1 MYEEAAKICQDIIDG
16 KYGQYKL
23 ANHFTEIFGWG
34 NETCPEIIWT
44 VPSEN
49 AKGETDGGL
58 TAFTLPYN
66 FKGFLRG
73 LAGC

>member
-1 MYEEAAKICQDIIDG
+1 M
-16 KYGQYKL
+16 

-66 FKGFLRG
+66 FKDFLGG
-73 LAGC
+73 LQDASGNNGLCLCPSRDPEGNL